1 MKALLL
7 LLLLVALTAEAAT
20 NSVLATFDP
29 SSSPVSYISNYA
41 IGYGQISRGTNQS
54 FSYPS
59 NLVFSKT
66 NISVTISNLGAGP
79 WFFSA
84 YAVATNGLHSYYS
97 NEEGWTNRSFG
108 PQNLRIQGPQ
118 DALALQSS
126 GDLINWKTLA
136 VIVSSKQPLVVAA
149 QPRSFFRT
157 TNTSLPPL
165 PFR

>member
-1 MKALLL
+1 MKALLF
-7 LLLLVALTAEAAT
+7 LLLLVAPTAEAAT

-136 VIVSSKQPLVVAA
+136 VIVSSNQPLVVAA

-165 PFR
+165 PR